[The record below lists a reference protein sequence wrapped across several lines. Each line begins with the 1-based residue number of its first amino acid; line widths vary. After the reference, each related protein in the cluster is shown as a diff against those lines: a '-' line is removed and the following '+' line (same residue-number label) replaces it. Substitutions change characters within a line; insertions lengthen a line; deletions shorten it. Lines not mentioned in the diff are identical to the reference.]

1 MNDRMTAVRA
11 AVDHP
16 VIRLADLSFR
26 YARDDARDGEPD
38 TPDAAPAPTVISG
51 STAAPTRTAAT
62 ASTASPALHR
72 VSLTVSPGEVVMLC
86 GRSGCG
92 KTTVTRVLNGL
103 VPGFFAG
110 DLAGSAI
117 VCDVPVVGTA
127 SDAGHPAPVSS
138 PASPS
143 PGPVGD
149 APPPAA
155 LHSDEA
161 INALVPL
168 VGSVFQNPKT
178 QYFNADTTSELAFP
192 CENGGME
199 PAEIRRRVADVAR
212 RFGVGHLLDRSVFAL
227 SGGEKQRLAVAA
239 AVVLGP
245 RVVVMDEPTGN
256 LDQAAMRDLHDM
268 VAALRA
274 DGTTVVIAEHRL
286 AWCTDLVDRYV
297 LVDGGA
303 IVGDY
308 TAAEFTTLP
317 ADRLASWGLR
327 PLDLTACRAAL
338 ARLPRVGGESPTA
351 TSTAR
356 PLVETRGLSVGYRR
370 AFTRAI
376 PDVALH
382 PGEIVALM
390 GRNGA
395 GKSTLV
401 RTLCGLLRPRSGSI
415 LLHGVPAKPAALTRA
430 GFLVM
435 QDVNYQ
441 LFADGVREE
450 LLLGADESDAS
461 TVACADAILDALD
474 LTAFADRH
482 PMSLSGGQKQRL
494 AIASALMCDKEL
506 LIFDE
511 PTSGLDLHHMMQ
523 VGALLRRLA
532 DDGKAVLVVTHD
544 EELAAGWCD
553 RVLDLDVDAAVD
565 SGGRP

>member
-1 MNDRMTAVRA
+1 MNDHMTAIRA
-11 AVDHP
+11 AVGHP

-26 YARDDARDGEPD
+26 YAQDGSLD
-38 TPDAAPAPTVISG
+38 GASAAVHTPAVKPASAPASAAATAAMTAP
-51 STAAPTRTAAT
+51 TAAPPSA
-62 ASTASPALHR
+62 PALHR
-72 VSLTVSPGEVVMLC
+72 VSLTVRPGEVVMLC

-110 DLAGSAI
+110 DLTGRANVCGIPVAGSPAGSA
-117 VCDVPVVGTA
+117 D
-127 SDAGHPAPVSS
+127 
-138 PASPS
+138 
-143 PGPVGD
+143 
-149 APPPAA
+149 PAA
-155 LHSDEA
+155 ALPSDET

-199 PAEIRRRVADVAR
+199 PDDIRRRVADVAR

-239 AVVLGP
+239 AVMLGP

-274 DGTTVVIAEHRL
+274 DGTTVIIAEHRL
-286 AWCTDLVDRYV
+286 AWCADLVDRYV
-297 LVDGGA
+297 LVDDGM

-308 TAAEFTTLP
+308 TAAAFAAIP
-317 ADRLASWGLR
+317 AEQLASWGLR
-327 PLDLTACRAAL
+327 PLDLAPCRAAL
-338 ARLPRVGGESPTA
+338 ARLPRVGDDSPAVAPA
-351 TSTAR
+351 TR
-356 PLVETRGLSVGYRR
+356 PLIETRALSVGYRR
-370 AFTRAI
+370 AFTRMI
-376 PDVALH
+376 PDMALH

-390 GRNGA
+390 GRNGV

-401 RTLCGLLRPRSGSI
+401 RTLCGLVRPRSGRI
-415 LLHGVPAKPAALTRA
+415 LLHGAPAKPAALTRA

-450 LLLGADESDAS
+450 LLLGADESDAA
-461 TVACADAILDALD
+461 TVARADAILDALD
-474 LTAFADRH
+474 LASFTDRH

-506 LIFDE
+506 LVFDE

-532 DDGKAVLVVTHD
+532 EEGKTVLVVTHD

-553 RVLDLDVDAAVD
+553 RVFDLDADAD
-565 SGGRP
+565 TGSGGRPLGNGLTESA

>member
-1 MNDRMTAVRA
+1 MTAGLPAGER
-11 AVDHP
+11 P
-16 VIRLADLSFR
+16 IIRLADLSFR
-26 YARDDARDGEPD
+26 YAQDDARDDGPAAAGD
-38 TPDAAPAPTVISG
+38 TPTVPTVPS
-51 STAAPTRTAAT
+51 
-62 ASTASPALHR
+62 ALRR
-72 VSLTVSPGEVVMLC
+72 VSLTVRPGEVVMLC

-110 DLAGSAI
+110 DLAGSAT
-117 VCDVPVVGTA
+117 VCGVPI
-127 SDAGHPAPVSS
+127 AGSPVSDSADS
-138 PASPS
+138 PT
-143 PGPVGD
+143 
-149 APPPAA
+149 A
-155 LHSDEA
+155 LQPDEA

-192 CENGGME
+192 CENSGME
-199 PAEIRRRVADVAR
+199 SAGIGRRVADVAR
-212 RFGVGHLLDRSVFAL
+212 RFGVEHLLGRSAFAL

-239 AVVLGP
+239 ATMLGP

-268 VAALRA
+268 VTALRA

-286 AWCTDLVDRYV
+286 AWCADLVDRYV
-297 LVDGGA
+297 LVDDGA
-303 IVGDY
+303 IAGEY
-308 TAAEFTTLP
+308 TAAEFAAMH

-338 ARLPRVGGESPTA
+338 ARLPRVGGDGPATGSAASPSA
-351 TSTAR
+351 AR

-401 RTLCGLLRPRSGSI
+401 RTLCGLIRPRSGQI
-415 LLHGVPAKPAALTRA
+415 LLRGVPAKPAALTRA

-450 LLLGADESDAS
+450 LLLGEDESDAA
-461 TVACADAILDALD
+461 TLARADAILDALD
-474 LTAFADRH
+474 LTEVADRH

-494 AIASALMCDKEL
+494 AIASALMCDKDL
-506 LIFDE
+506 LVFDE
-511 PTSGLDLHHMMQ
+511 PTSGLDLQHMMQ

-532 DDGKAVLVVTHD
+532 DDGKTVLVVTHD

-553 RVLDLDVDAAVD
+553 RILDLDGDADAGSD
-565 SGGRP
+565 GESPASGASESAC